1 MLETCSARSSACH
14 KGASAEIAWTL
25 VCSAATNMQHL
36 KAPAWLAVIKGAAGA
51 GRRSPACQP
60 RQRSAACRYDSRGE
74 EGADKCSWKYGET
87 WEADNG
93 ATANLKLNG
102 KSYLIQMNWAVGQ
115 GCSMGW

>member
-1 MLETCSARSSACH
+1 MQPWPAA
-14 KGASAEIAWTL
+14 AEL
-25 VCSAATNMQHL
+25 STND
-36 KAPAWLAVIKGAAGA
+36 
-51 GRRSPACQP
+51 CY
-60 RQRSAACRYDSRGE
+60 RYDSRGE